1 MFMRKLLL
9 FSFSLLF
16 LANVVSAQIRLHAG
30 ANTAVNTSFVLDK
43 GLQEDPRYNSKMT
56 YTLSP
61 IGFSFGADFKSGFSL
76 QLESILAKY
85 GQVYEIVNIA
95 KQAVGERRID
105 LTYVNLPLLLR
116 FIGNPDAKA
125 RLTFMLGPQ
134 LSLLTAGKEI
144 VNFAAGT
151 YQFPQDII
159 YQKPDIPNAF
169 FAQTPTGVEVNLTQ
183 LQQQGL
189 ATQNPDGSWNVQLQ
203 GSPSVIIAEKGAI
216 DPLRRFRNTDLQIA
230 AGIGLDFRINE
241 KLYGSTQIR
250 ANYGIVDMRGQ
261 DLIDRLQAG
270 TAKDIFGQRA
280 NLLIGIQIGL
290 NYIFGK

>member
-1 MFMRKLLL
+1 MKKQVLSLCLLL
-9 FSFSLLF
+9 SVSLGF
-16 LANVVSAQIRLHAG
+16 AQIKLHVG
-30 ANTAVNTSFVLDK
+30 ANTAVNASFVLDK
-43 GLQEDPRYNSKMT
+43 GLNEDPRYNSQMT
-56 YTLSP
+56 YTMSP

-85 GQVYEIVNIA
+85 GQVYEILNVA

-105 LTYVNLPLLLR
+105 LTYINLPLLLR
-116 FIGNPDAKA
+116 FMGNTDAKA

-134 LSLLTAGKEI
+134 LSLLTAGREV

-159 YQKPDIPNAF
+159 YERPDFPNAF
-169 FAQTPTGVEVNLTQ
+169 FAQTPAGVEVNLTQ

-189 ATQNPDGSWNVQLQ
+189 AVQNPDGSWNVDLQ

-216 DPLRRFRNTDLQIA
+216 DPLRRFKNIDLQIA
-230 AGIGLDFRINE
+230 AGMGLDFRINE
-241 KLYGSTQIR
+241 KFYGSAQIR

-280 NLLIGIQIGL
+280 NLQVGIQLGV
-290 NYIFGK
+290 NYVFGK

>member
-1 MFMRKLLL
+1 MKKQLPILAFLMC
-9 FSFSLLF
+9 SVSLGF
-16 LANVVSAQIRLHAG
+16 AQIRLHVG

-43 GLQEDPRYNSKMT
+43 GLAEDPRYNSQMT
-56 YTLSP
+56 YTMSP

-95 KQAVGERRID
+95 QQAVGERRID
-105 LTYVNLPLLLR
+105 LTYINLPLLLR
-116 FIGNPDAKA
+116 YVGNPDAKA
-125 RLTFMLGPQ
+125 RMTFMLGPQ
-134 LSLLTAGKEI
+134 LSLLTAGREI

-159 YQKPDIPNAF
+159 YQKPDFPNAS
-169 FAQTPTGVEVNLTQ
+169 FAQTPAGVEINLTQ

-189 ATQNPDGSWNVQLQ
+189 AVQNPDGSWNVDLQ
-203 GSPSVIIAEKGAI
+203 GSPTVIIAEKGAI

-230 AGIGLDFRINE
+230 AGVGLDFRINP
-241 KLYGSTQIR
+241 KLFGSAQIR

-280 NLLIGIQIGL
+280 NLQVGIQLGL
-290 NYIFGK
+290 NYVFGK